1 MRSVHRIRLTFTLL
15 GALALSGCLDDDGGS
30 GDDTSKGQLNF
41 NGFNGLSYQTASQ
54 SGTTNAAGEFR
65 YYPGETL
72 TFRVGDLP
80 LVSGVPAR
88 QYVTLLEFFETTR
101 TELQTPMVDDEGLST
116 HTLTEQQVLENTTL
130 MNLRALTL
138 ITLLPL
144 GGPPAAVTLL
154 PFTAAAQGVPVV
166 DTQNIAQNI
175 QQLRQMIEDE
185 ILQNE
190 QLLQLREQLTT
201 LTDQL
206 AELQRTYEA
215 LTRLAELP
223 EVIRTEM
230 EDELNGLLD
239 QEFGDIQATIRAIRT
254 GDFSGLTGSGAA
266 EIETQMDR
274 VLAELGFDDDT
285 LREMAT
291 SGNAGAERIA
301 TQATTGA
308 LVSAAAQNSYDDAG
322 QSLER
327 VERLVGL
334 IDDMDELKESVDLNT
349 RVTAELAIALV
360 AMWQLEAVQTVGDGT
375 GGVIDAATI
384 AEEQNFMEFTIPDLG
399 D

>member
-1 MRSVHRIRLTFTLL
+1 MRTSTLHTNFVRKIIRTLAI
-15 GALALSGCLDDDGGS
+15 AL
-30 GDDTSKGQLNF
+30 
-41 NGFNGLSYQTASQ
+41 
-54 SGTTNAAGEFR
+54 
-65 YYPGETL
+65 
-72 TFRVGDLP
+72 
-80 LVSGVPAR
+80 LV
-88 QYVTLLEFFETTR
+88 
-101 TELQTPMVDDEGLST
+101 
-116 HTLTEQQVLENTTL
+116 
-130 MNLRALTL
+130 
-138 ITLLPL
+138 PL
-144 GGPPAAVTLL
+144 G
-154 PFTAAAQGVPVV
+154 TAAPITIFTSPALAQGVPVV
-166 DTQNIAQNI
+166 DTQNNAQNI
-175 QQLRQMIEDE
+175 QQHRQMIEDE
-185 ILQNE
+185 LLQNE
-190 QLLQLREQLTT
+190 QLVQLREQLTT

-206 AELQRTYEA
+206 AQLQETYAA

-223 EVIRTEM
+223 EVIATEM
-230 EDELNGLLD
+230 EDELNGVLD
-239 QEFGDIQATIRAIRT
+239 QEFGDIQATIAAIRT
-254 GDFSGLTGSGAA
+254 GDFSGLSGSGAG

-274 VLAELGFDDDT
+274 VLADLGFDEDT
-285 LREMAT
+285 LSEMAT

-308 LVSAAAQNSYDDAG
+308 LVSAAAQNSYEDAG

-327 VERLVGL
+327 VDRLVGL

>member
-1 MRSVHRIRLTFTLL
+1 MSLVSKSAWWLRSTALI
-15 GALALSGCLDDDGGS
+15 GALFILSPVPINTPAL
-30 GDDTSKGQLNF
+30 
-41 NGFNGLSYQTASQ
+41 
-54 SGTTNAAGEFR
+54 
-65 YYPGETL
+65 
-72 TFRVGDLP
+72 
-80 LVSGVPAR
+80 
-88 QYVTLLEFFETTR
+88 
-101 TELQTPMVDDEGLST
+101 
-116 HTLTEQQVLENTTL
+116 
-130 MNLRALTL
+130 
-138 ITLLPL
+138 
-144 GGPPAAVTLL
+144 
-154 PFTAAAQGVPVV
+154 AQGVPTV
-166 DTQNIAQNI
+166 DAQNIAQNI

-185 ILQNE
+185 LLQNE
-190 QLLQLREQLTT
+190 QLLQLREQLAT

-223 EVIRTEM
+223 EIIRTEM
-230 EDELNGLLD
+230 EEELNDVLD
-239 QEFGDIQATIRAIRT
+239 QEFGDIIATIEAIRT
-254 GDFSGLTGSGAA
+254 GDFSGLTGSGAS

-274 VLAELGFDDDT
+274 VLADLGFDENT
-285 LREMAT
+285 LAEMAR
-291 SGNAGAERIA
+291 SGNPGAERIA

-308 LVSAAAQNSYDDAG
+308 LISAAAQNSYDDAG

-384 AEEQNFMEFTIPDLG
+384 AEEQRFMEFTLPELRAE
-399 D
+399 

>member
-1 MRSVHRIRLTFTLL
+1 M
-15 GALALSGCLDDDGGS
+15 
-30 GDDTSKGQLNF
+30 
-41 NGFNGLSYQTASQ
+41 
-54 SGTTNAAGEFR
+54 
-65 YYPGETL
+65 
-72 TFRVGDLP
+72 
-80 LVSGVPAR
+80 AR
-88 QYVTLLEFFETTR
+88 RMFISAPF
-101 TELQTPMVDDEGLST
+101 
-116 HTLTEQQVLENTTL
+116 
-130 MNLRALTL
+130 RALTL
-138 ITLLPL
+138 ASVLALCSPFVTSA
-144 GGPPAAVTLL
+144 PAL
-154 PFTAAAQGVPVV
+154 AQGVPVV

-190 QLLQLREQLTT
+190 QLVQLRDQLAT
-201 LTDQL
+201 LTEQL

-223 EVIRTEM
+223 EIIRTQM

-239 QEFGDIQATIRAIRT
+239 QEFGDIIATIQAIKT
-254 GDFSGLTGSGAA
+254 GDFSGLTGSGAV

-274 VLAELGFDDDT
+274 VLADLGFDEDT
-285 LREMAT
+285 LSEMAR
-291 SGNAGAERIA
+291 SGNPGAVRVA

-308 LVSAAAQNSYDDAG
+308 LVSAAAQNSYEDAG

-327 VERLVGL
+327 VDRLVGL

-360 AMWQLEAVQTVGDGT
+360 AMWQLEAIQTVGDGT

-384 AEEQNFMEFTIPDLG
+384 AEEQRFMEFTLPELNAD
-399 D
+399 

>member
-1 MRSVHRIRLTFTLL
+1 MTRLATHLRRMRSAALV
-15 GALALSGCLDDDGGS
+15 GVLALFSP
-30 GDDTSKGQLNF
+30 F
-41 NGFNGLSYQTASQ
+41 
-54 SGTTNAAGEFR
+54 
-65 YYPGETL
+65 
-72 TFRVGDLP
+72 
-80 LVSGVPAR
+80 VSDNVA
-88 QYVTLLEFFETTR
+88 
-101 TELQTPMVDDEGLST
+101 
-116 HTLTEQQVLENTTL
+116 H
-130 MNLRALTL
+130 
-138 ITLLPL
+138 
-144 GGPPAAVTLL
+144 
-154 PFTAAAQGVPVV
+154 AQGVPVV

-190 QLLQLREQLTT
+190 QLLQLREQLAT
-201 LTDQL
+201 LTEQL

-223 EVIRTEM
+223 EIIRTQM

-254 GDFSGLTGSGAA
+254 GDFSGLSGSGAS
-266 EIETQMDR
+266 EIETQMDQ
-274 VLAELGFDDDT
+274 VLADLGFDEDT
-285 LREMAT
+285 LSEMAR
-291 SGNAGAERIA
+291 SGNPGAERVA

-360 AMWQLEAVQTVGDGT
+360 AMWQLEAVQTVGDGM
-375 GGVIDAATI
+375 GGVINAATI
-384 AEEQNFMEFTIPDLG
+384 AEEQRFMEFTLPDLRA

>member
-1 MRSVHRIRLTFTLL
+1 MQRTNWLLKTALVGTL
-15 GALALSGCLDDDGGS
+15 
-30 GDDTSKGQLNF
+30 
-41 NGFNGLSYQTASQ
+41 
-54 SGTTNAAGEFR
+54 AAG
-65 YYPGETL
+65 
-72 TFRVGDLP
+72 
-80 LVSGVPAR
+80 
-88 QYVTLLEFFETTR
+88 
-101 TELQTPMVDDEGLST
+101 LQF
-116 HTLTEQQVLENTTL
+116 
-130 MNLRALTL
+130 A
-138 ITLLPL
+138 
-144 GGPPAAVTLL
+144 PAAPAL
-154 PFTAAAQGVPVV
+154 AQGVPVV

-190 QLLQLREQLTT
+190 QLTQLREQLAT

-223 EVIRTEM
+223 EIIRTEM

-254 GDFSGLTGSGAA
+254 GDFSGLSGSGAS

-274 VLAELGFDDDT
+274 VLADLGFDDDT
-285 LREMAT
+285 LSEMAS
-291 SGNAGAERIA
+291 SGNASANRIA

-322 QSLER
+322 QSLQR
-327 VERLVGL
+327 VDRLVGL
-334 IDDMDELKESVDLNT
+334 IDDMDVLKESIDLNT
-349 RVTAELAIALV
+349 RVTAELAIALI
-360 AMWQLEAVQTVGDGT
+360 AMWQLEAVQTVSDGT

-384 AEEQNFMEFTIPDLG
+384 AEEQRFMDFTLPELSAD
-399 D
+399 

>member
-1 MRSVHRIRLTFTLL
+1 MHRSKWLLRTALVGTL
-15 GALALSGCLDDDGGS
+15 AV
-30 GDDTSKGQLNF
+30 
-41 NGFNGLSYQTASQ
+41 GFHIAS
-54 SGTTNAAGEFR
+54 
-65 YYPGETL
+65 
-72 TFRVGDLP
+72 
-80 LVSGVPAR
+80 PA
-88 QYVTLLEFFETTR
+88 
-101 TELQTPMVDDEGLST
+101 S
-116 HTLTEQQVLENTTL
+116 
-130 MNLRALTL
+130 A
-138 ITLLPL
+138 I
-144 GGPPAAVTLL
+144 
-154 PFTAAAQGVPVV
+154 AQGVPVV

-190 QLLQLREQLTT
+190 QLTQLREQLAT

-206 AELQRTYEA
+206 AELQKTYEA

-223 EVIRTEM
+223 EIIQTEM

-239 QEFGDIQATIRAIRT
+239 QEFGDIIATIEAIKN
-254 GDFSGLTGSGAA
+254 GDFSGLSGSGAG

-274 VLAELGFDDDT
+274 VLADLGFDEDT
-285 LREMAT
+285 LSDMAS
-291 SGNAGAERIA
+291 SGNAGANRIA

-308 LVSAAAQNSYDDAG
+308 LVSAAAQNSYEDAG

-327 VERLVGL
+327 VDRLVGL

-375 GGVIDAATI
+375 GSVIDAATI
-384 AEEQNFMEFTIPDLG
+384 AEEQRFMDFTMPDLSA

>member
-1 MRSVHRIRLTFTLL
+1 MRISSLLTAYVRRTLRTFTI
-15 GALALSGCLDDDGGS
+15 AL
-30 GDDTSKGQLNF
+30 
-41 NGFNGLSYQTASQ
+41 
-54 SGTTNAAGEFR
+54 
-65 YYPGETL
+65 
-72 TFRVGDLP
+72 
-80 LVSGVPAR
+80 
-88 QYVTLLEFFETTR
+88 
-101 TELQTPMVDDEGLST
+101 
-116 HTLTEQQVLENTTL
+116 
-130 MNLRALTL
+130 
-138 ITLLPL
+138 LLPL
-144 GGPPAAVTLL
+144 GITAPVTMIAPPAL
-154 PFTAAAQGVPVV
+154 AQGVPVV
-166 DTQNIAQNI
+166 DTQNIAQAI

-190 QLLQLREQLTT
+190 QLVQLREQLTT

-223 EVIRTEM
+223 EIIATEM
-230 EDELNGLLD
+230 EAELNGILD

-254 GDFSGLTGSGAA
+254 GDFSGLRGSGAG

-274 VLAELGFDDDT
+274 VLAELGFDEDT
-285 LREMAT
+285 LSEMAS

-322 QSLER
+322 QSLQR
-327 VERLVGL
+327 VDRLVGL

-360 AMWQLEAVQTVGDGT
+360 AMWQLEAVQTVSDGT

>member
-1 MRSVHRIRLTFTLL
+1 MPRSNWLL
-15 GALALSGCLDDDGGS
+15 KTALVGALAA
-30 GDDTSKGQLNF
+30 
-41 NGFNGLSYQTASQ
+41 GLHFTPTA
-54 SGTTNAAGEFR
+54 
-65 YYPGETL
+65 
-72 TFRVGDLP
+72 
-80 LVSGVPAR
+80 
-88 QYVTLLEFFETTR
+88 
-101 TELQTPMVDDEGLST
+101 
-116 HTLTEQQVLENTTL
+116 QV
-130 MNLRALTL
+130 
-138 ITLLPL
+138 
-144 GGPPAAVTLL
+144 V
-154 PFTAAAQGVPVV
+154 AQGVPVV

-190 QLLQLREQLTT
+190 QLTQLREQLAT

-223 EVIRTEM
+223 EIIRTQM

-239 QEFGDIQATIRAIRT
+239 QEFGDIIATIEAIKN
-254 GDFSGLTGSGAA
+254 GDFSGLSGSGAG

-274 VLAELGFDDDT
+274 VLADLGFDDDT
-285 LREMAT
+285 LSEMAS
-291 SGNAGAERIA
+291 SGNASANRIA

-308 LVSAAAQNSYDDAG
+308 LVSAAAQNSYGDAG

-327 VERLVGL
+327 VDRLVGL

-360 AMWQLEAVQTVGDGT
+360 AMWQLEAIQTVGDGT

-384 AEEQNFMEFTIPDLG
+384 AEEQRFMDFTLPDLSA

>member
-1 MRSVHRIRLTFTLL
+1 M
-15 GALALSGCLDDDGGS
+15 
-30 GDDTSKGQLNF
+30 
-41 NGFNGLSYQTASQ
+41 
-54 SGTTNAAGEFR
+54 
-65 YYPGETL
+65 
-72 TFRVGDLP
+72 
-80 LVSGVPAR
+80 
-88 QYVTLLEFFETTR
+88 
-101 TELQTPMVDDEGLST
+101 
-116 HTLTEQQVLENTTL
+116 
-130 MNLRALTL
+130 RALTL
-138 ITLLPL
+138 LTNYVRNTLRTLSFALLLPVGIAAPVIIL
-144 GGPPAAVTLL
+144 TAPAY
-154 PFTAAAQGVPVV
+154 AQGVPVV

-185 ILQNE
+185 LLQNE

-206 AELQRTYEA
+206 AQLQETYAA

-223 EVIRTEM
+223 EVIATEM
-230 EDELNGLLD
+230 EAELNGILD
-239 QEFGDIQATIRAIRT
+239 QEFGDIQATIQAIRT
-254 GDFSGLTGSGAA
+254 GDFSGLSGSGAG

-274 VLAELGFDDDT
+274 VLADLGFDEDT
-285 LREMAT
+285 LSEMAT

-308 LVSAAAQNSYDDAG
+308 LVSAAAQNSYEDAG

-327 VERLVGL
+327 VDRLVGL

-360 AMWQLEAVQTVGDGT
+360 AMWQLEAVQTVSDGT

>member
-1 MRSVHRIRLTFTLL
+1 MRTSTLL
-15 GALALSGCLDDDGGS
+15 TTYVRKTLRTSAFAL
-30 GDDTSKGQLNF
+30 
-41 NGFNGLSYQTASQ
+41 
-54 SGTTNAAGEFR
+54 
-65 YYPGETL
+65 
-72 TFRVGDLP
+72 
-80 LVSGVPAR
+80 
-88 QYVTLLEFFETTR
+88 
-101 TELQTPMVDDEGLST
+101 
-116 HTLTEQQVLENTTL
+116 
-130 MNLRALTL
+130 
-138 ITLLPL
+138 LLPL
-144 GGPPAAVTLL
+144 GVAAPVTIITSPAL
-154 PFTAAAQGVPVV
+154 AQGVPVV

-185 ILQNE
+185 LLQNE
-190 QLLQLREQLTT
+190 QLVQLREQLTT

-206 AELQRTYEA
+206 AQLQETYAA

-223 EVIRTEM
+223 EVIATEM
-230 EDELNGLLD
+230 EDELNGILD
-239 QEFGDIQATIRAIRT
+239 QEFGDIQSTIAAIRT
-254 GDFSGLTGSGAA
+254 GDFSGLSGSGAS

-274 VLAELGFDDDT
+274 VLADLGFDEDT
-285 LREMAT
+285 LSEMAS

-327 VERLVGL
+327 VDRLVGL

-349 RVTAELAIALV
+349 RVTAELAIALG

>member
-1 MRSVHRIRLTFTLL
+1 M
-15 GALALSGCLDDDGGS
+15 
-30 GDDTSKGQLNF
+30 
-41 NGFNGLSYQTASQ
+41 
-54 SGTTNAAGEFR
+54 
-65 YYPGETL
+65 
-72 TFRVGDLP
+72 
-80 LVSGVPAR
+80 AR
-88 QYVTLLEFFETTR
+88 RMFISAPF
-101 TELQTPMVDDEGLST
+101 
-116 HTLTEQQVLENTTL
+116 
-130 MNLRALTL
+130 RALTL
-138 ITLLPL
+138 ASVLALCSPFVTSA
-144 GGPPAAVTLL
+144 PAL
-154 PFTAAAQGVPVV
+154 AQGVPVV

-190 QLLQLREQLTT
+190 QLVQLREQLAT
-201 LTDQL
+201 LTEQL

-223 EVIRTEM
+223 EIIRTQM

-239 QEFGDIQATIRAIRT
+239 QEFGDIIATIQAIKT
-254 GDFSGLTGSGAA
+254 GDFSGLTGSGAG

-274 VLAELGFDDDT
+274 VLADLGFDEDT
-285 LREMAT
+285 LSEMAR
-291 SGNAGAERIA
+291 SGNPGAVRVA

-308 LVSAAAQNSYDDAG
+308 LVSAAAQNSYEDAG

-327 VERLVGL
+327 VDRLVGL

-360 AMWQLEAVQTVGDGT
+360 AMWQLEAIQTVGDGT

-384 AEEQNFMEFTIPDLG
+384 AEEQRFMEFTLPELSAD
-399 D
+399 

>member
-1 MRSVHRIRLTFTLL
+1 MPVDPCLKTLRM
-15 GALALSGCLDDDGGS
+15 LAM
-30 GDDTSKGQLNF
+30 
-41 NGFNGLSYQTASQ
+41 
-54 SGTTNAAGEFR
+54 TTI
-65 YYPGETL
+65 
-72 TFRVGDLP
+72 LP
-80 LVSGVPAR
+80 LVSVALPA
-88 QYVTLLEFFETTR
+88 
-101 TELQTPMVDDEGLST
+101 
-116 HTLTEQQVLENTTL
+116 
-130 MNLRALTL
+130 A
-138 ITLLPL
+138 LLPV
-144 GGPPAAVTLL
+144 P
-154 PFTAAAQGVPVV
+154 AAAQGVPVV

-185 ILQNE
+185 LLQNE
-190 QLLQLREQLTT
+190 QLLQLREQLGL

-223 EVIRTEM
+223 EVIQTEM

-301 TQATTGA
+301 TQAATGA

-384 AEEQNFMEFTIPDLG
+384 AEEQNFMEFTIPNLG

>member
-1 MRSVHRIRLTFTLL
+1 MPARPLRKTL
-15 GALALSGCLDDDGGS
+15 
-30 GDDTSKGQLNF
+30 
-41 NGFNGLSYQTASQ
+41 
-54 SGTTNAAGEFR
+54 R
-65 YYPGETL
+65 TL
-72 TFRVGDLP
+72 T
-80 LVSGVPAR
+80 A
-88 QYVTLLEFFETTR
+88 
-101 TELQTPMVDDEGLST
+101 
-116 HTLTEQQVLENTTL
+116 
-130 MNLRALTL
+130 
-138 ITLLPL
+138 LLPL
-144 GGPPAAVTLL
+144 SAIALRAILL
-154 PFTAAAQGVPVV
+154 PASATAQGVPVV

-185 ILQNE
+185 LLQNE

-223 EVIRTEM
+223 EVIATEM
-230 EDELNGLLD
+230 EAELNGILD
-239 QEFGDIQATIRAIRT
+239 QEFGDIQATIQAIRT
-254 GDFSGLTGSGAA
+254 GDFSGLSGSGAA

-274 VLAELGFDDDT
+274 VLAELGFDDNT
-285 LREMAT
+285 LREMAS

-301 TQATTGA
+301 TQAATGA

-334 IDDMDELKESVDLNT
+334 IGDMDELKESVDLNT

-375 GGVIDAATI
+375 GSVIDAATI

>member
-1 MRSVHRIRLTFTLL
+1 M
-15 GALALSGCLDDDGGS
+15 
-30 GDDTSKGQLNF
+30 
-41 NGFNGLSYQTASQ
+41 
-54 SGTTNAAGEFR
+54 
-65 YYPGETL
+65 
-72 TFRVGDLP
+72 
-80 LVSGVPAR
+80 AR
-88 QYVTLLEFFETTR
+88 RMFISAPF
-101 TELQTPMVDDEGLST
+101 
-116 HTLTEQQVLENTTL
+116 
-130 MNLRALTL
+130 RALTL
-138 ITLLPL
+138 ASVLALCSPFVTSA
-144 GGPPAAVTLL
+144 PAL
-154 PFTAAAQGVPVV
+154 AQGVPVV

-190 QLLQLREQLTT
+190 QLVQLREQLAT
-201 LTDQL
+201 LTEQL

-223 EVIRTEM
+223 EIIRTQM

-239 QEFGDIQATIRAIRT
+239 QEFGDIIATIQAIKT
-254 GDFSGLTGSGAA
+254 GDFSGLTGSGAV

-274 VLAELGFDDDT
+274 VLADLGFDEDT
-285 LREMAT
+285 LSEMAR
-291 SGNAGAERIA
+291 SGNPGAERVA

-308 LVSAAAQNSYDDAG
+308 LVSAAAQNSYEDAG

-327 VERLVGL
+327 VDRLVGL

-360 AMWQLEAVQTVGDGT
+360 AMWQLEAIQTVGDGT

-384 AEEQNFMEFTIPDLG
+384 AEEQRFMEFTLPELNAD
-399 D
+399 

>member
-1 MRSVHRIRLTFTLL
+1 M
-15 GALALSGCLDDDGGS
+15 
-30 GDDTSKGQLNF
+30 
-41 NGFNGLSYQTASQ
+41 
-54 SGTTNAAGEFR
+54 
-65 YYPGETL
+65 
-72 TFRVGDLP
+72 
-80 LVSGVPAR
+80 AR
-88 QYVTLLEFFETTR
+88 RMFISAPF
-101 TELQTPMVDDEGLST
+101 
-116 HTLTEQQVLENTTL
+116 
-130 MNLRALTL
+130 RALTL
-138 ITLLPL
+138 ASVLALCSPFVTSA
-144 GGPPAAVTLL
+144 PAL
-154 PFTAAAQGVPVV
+154 AQGVPVV

-190 QLLQLREQLTT
+190 QLVQLREQLAT
-201 LTDQL
+201 LTEQL

-223 EVIRTEM
+223 EIIRTQM

-239 QEFGDIQATIRAIRT
+239 QEFGDIIATIEAIKT
-254 GDFSGLTGSGAA
+254 GDFSGLTGSGAS

-274 VLAELGFDDDT
+274 VLADLGFDEDT
-285 LREMAT
+285 LSEMAR
-291 SGNAGAERIA
+291 SGNPGAERVA

-308 LVSAAAQNSYDDAG
+308 LVSAAAQNSYEDAG

-327 VERLVGL
+327 VDRLVGL

-360 AMWQLEAVQTVGDGT
+360 AMWQLEAIQTVGDGT

-384 AEEQNFMEFTIPDLG
+384 AEEQRFMEFTLPELSAD
-399 D
+399 

>member
-1 MRSVHRIRLTFTLL
+1 MPPTTLL
-15 GALALSGCLDDDGGS
+15 KS
-30 GDDTSKGQLNF
+30 
-41 NGFNGLSYQTASQ
+41 
-54 SGTTNAAGEFR
+54 
-65 YYPGETL
+65 
-72 TFRVGDLP
+72 
-80 LVSGVPAR
+80 
-88 QYVTLLEFFETTR
+88 
-101 TELQTPMVDDEGLST
+101 
-116 HTLTEQQVLENTTL
+116 
-130 MNLRALTL
+130 LRTL
-138 ITLLPL
+138 ILTTLLPL
-144 GGPPAAVTLL
+144 GGIAVPVFLL
-154 PFTAAAQGVPVV
+154 PDSAAAQGVPVV

-185 ILQNE
+185 LLQNE
-190 QLLQLREQLTT
+190 QLLQLRQQLTT

-223 EVIRTEM
+223 EVIATEM
-230 EDELNGLLD
+230 EAELNGILD
-239 QEFGDIQATIRAIRT
+239 QEFGDIQATIQAIRT
-254 GDFSGLTGSGAA
+254 GDFSGLGGSGAS

-274 VLAELGFDDDT
+274 VLAELGFDEDT

>member
-1 MRSVHRIRLTFTLL
+1 MSMFSKSTRWLRSTALV
-15 GALALSGCLDDDGGS
+15 GAL
-30 GDDTSKGQLNF
+30 
-41 NGFNGLSYQTASQ
+41 
-54 SGTTNAAGEFR
+54 
-65 YYPGETL
+65 
-72 TFRVGDLP
+72 VVLP
-80 LVSGVPAR
+80 PLPVSAPA
-88 QYVTLLEFFETTR
+88 V
-101 TELQTPMVDDEGLST
+101 
-116 HTLTEQQVLENTTL
+116 
-130 MNLRALTL
+130 
-138 ITLLPL
+138 
-144 GGPPAAVTLL
+144 
-154 PFTAAAQGVPVV
+154 AQGVPTV
-166 DTQNIAQNI
+166 DAQNIAQNI

-185 ILQNE
+185 LLQNE
-190 QLLQLREQLTT
+190 QLLQLREQLAT

-223 EVIRTEM
+223 EIIRTEM
-230 EDELNGLLD
+230 EERLNGLLD
-239 QEFGDIQATIRAIRT
+239 QEFGDIIATIEAIRT
-254 GDFSGLTGSGAA
+254 GDFSGLTGSGAS

-274 VLAELGFDDDT
+274 VLADLGFDEDT
-285 LREMAT
+285 LAEMAR
-291 SGNAGAERIA
+291 SGNPGAERIA

-375 GGVIDAATI
+375 SGVIDAATI
-384 AEEQNFMEFTIPDLG
+384 AEEQRFMEFTLPELRAE
-399 D
+399 

>member
-1 MRSVHRIRLTFTLL
+1 MRISMLLATYVRRTLRTSTI
-15 GALALSGCLDDDGGS
+15 AL
-30 GDDTSKGQLNF
+30 
-41 NGFNGLSYQTASQ
+41 
-54 SGTTNAAGEFR
+54 
-65 YYPGETL
+65 
-72 TFRVGDLP
+72 
-80 LVSGVPAR
+80 
-88 QYVTLLEFFETTR
+88 
-101 TELQTPMVDDEGLST
+101 
-116 HTLTEQQVLENTTL
+116 
-130 MNLRALTL
+130 
-138 ITLLPL
+138 LLPL
-144 GGPPAAVTLL
+144 GMAVPVTMIASPAL
-154 PFTAAAQGVPVV
+154 AQGVPVV
-166 DTQNIAQNI
+166 DTQNIAQAI

-190 QLLQLREQLTT
+190 QLVQLREQLTT

-223 EVIRTEM
+223 EVIATEM
-230 EDELNGLLD
+230 ETELNGILD
-239 QEFGDIQATIRAIRT
+239 QEFGDIQATIRAIRS
-254 GDFSGLTGSGAA
+254 GDFSGLRGSGAG

-274 VLAELGFDDDT
+274 VLAELGFDEDT
-285 LREMAT
+285 LSEMAS

-322 QSLER
+322 QSLRR
-327 VERLVGL
+327 VDRLVGL

>member
-1 MRSVHRIRLTFTLL
+1 M
-15 GALALSGCLDDDGGS
+15 
-30 GDDTSKGQLNF
+30 
-41 NGFNGLSYQTASQ
+41 
-54 SGTTNAAGEFR
+54 
-65 YYPGETL
+65 
-72 TFRVGDLP
+72 
-80 LVSGVPAR
+80 AR
-88 QYVTLLEFFETTR
+88 RMFISAPF
-101 TELQTPMVDDEGLST
+101 
-116 HTLTEQQVLENTTL
+116 
-130 MNLRALTL
+130 RALTL
-138 ITLLPL
+138 ASVLALCSPFVTSA
-144 GGPPAAVTLL
+144 PAL
-154 PFTAAAQGVPVV
+154 AQGVPVV

-190 QLLQLREQLTT
+190 QLVQLREQLAT
-201 LTDQL
+201 LTEQL

-223 EVIRTEM
+223 EIIRTQM

-239 QEFGDIQATIRAIRT
+239 QEFGDIIATIQAIKT
-254 GDFSGLTGSGAA
+254 GDFSGLTGSGAG

-274 VLAELGFDDDT
+274 VLADLGFDEDT
-285 LREMAT
+285 LSEMAR
-291 SGNAGAERIA
+291 SGNPGAERVA

-308 LVSAAAQNSYDDAG
+308 LVSAAAQNSYEDAG

-327 VERLVGL
+327 VDRLVGL

-360 AMWQLEAVQTVGDGT
+360 AMWQLEAIQTVGDGT

-384 AEEQNFMEFTIPDLG
+384 AEEQRFMEFTLPELNAD
-399 D
+399 